1 MNSKHLRA
9 LIKCH
14 EVSWLLRHLNKH
26 LVHWCV
32 NFTVIVIHI
41 YVCVCVCIWASPV
54 AQLVNSLPAMQK
66 VTQFRSLDWGDP
78 LEKEMANHSNI
89 SD

>member
-41 YVCVCVCIWASPV
+41 YVCVCVCVYMGFSSGSAGKQS
-54 AQLVNSLPAMQK
+54 ACNAE
-66 VTQFRSLDWGDP
+66 GDP
-78 LEKEMANHSNI
+78 VSIPGLGRSPGEGNGKPLQY
-89 SD
+89 